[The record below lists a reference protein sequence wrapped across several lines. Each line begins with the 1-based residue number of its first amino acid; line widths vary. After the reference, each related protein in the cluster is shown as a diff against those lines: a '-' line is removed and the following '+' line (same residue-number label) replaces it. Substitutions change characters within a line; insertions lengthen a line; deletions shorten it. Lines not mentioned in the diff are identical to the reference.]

1 LREEVIGDK
10 SFQVITV
17 LVHQLMVLFGFLR
30 RAVHEN
36 GHRNTHPLHGT
47 DTQNKLIT

>member
-1 LREEVIGDK
+1 MGDK
-10 SFQVITV
+10 SFQVIAV
-17 LVHQLMVLFGFLR
+17 LVHQLMILFGFLH

-36 GHRNTHPLHGT
+36 GRRNTRPLHGT